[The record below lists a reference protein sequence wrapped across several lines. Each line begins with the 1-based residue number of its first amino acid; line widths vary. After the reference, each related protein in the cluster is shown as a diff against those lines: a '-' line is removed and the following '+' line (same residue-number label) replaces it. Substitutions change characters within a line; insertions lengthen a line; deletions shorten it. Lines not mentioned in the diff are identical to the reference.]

1 MSAKCPYCGD
11 EWTDSLRQGG
21 DIIQWCNHCGAE
33 WVDPVPQCLD
43 EIPVQFVN
51 CTPHEVRLNDGRV
64 FPPSGILVRVSTKY
78 SKFDADGIASAE
90 YGELE
95 LPDEL
100 PNVVYIV
107 SAIVKAAAPQ
117 RSDLVCPATGHP
129 DAVRVN
135 GQIVSVPGFIR

>member
-21 DIIQWCNHCGAE
+21 DIIQE

-78 SKFDADGIASAE
+78 SEFDADGIASAE

-95 LPDEL
+95 LL
-100 PNVVYIV
+100 YIV